1 MCTKCQTLTCIK
13 VVHGDSTRSFLEAS
27 HLVLTGQ
34 AFHDVEIAGQNE
46 ALMHVQVSVT
56 GIEPVV
62 IHFV

>member
-1 MCTKCQTLTCIK
+1 M
-13 VVHGDSTRSFLEAS
+13 HGDSTRSFLEAS

-34 AFHDVEIAGQNE
+34 ALHDVEIAGQNE
-46 ALMHVQVSVT
+46 ALVHVQVSVT